1 MDEYSPKRHDIAQLK
16 FLCETLYHDCLANL
30 EESNHGWVND
40 PTSAINLQ
48 LNELIEHI
56 ATFALNYKIKYNEDN
71 KLIEQIDEYLDDTFM
86 LFSSY
91 GINMQDLQKW
101 RKSGNRYSVVLSMR
115 RKRILRVYLVRI
127 ITTMG
132 RSMSEKPLTKTDYL
146 MRLRRCQTIDTLERV
161 IEKNKYELSDN
172 ELAVF
177 YSAADHRLAEL
188 TMNKLYDKI
197 PSSVWKFIR

>member
-1 MDEYSPKRHDIAQLK
+1 MDEYSPKRHDIAQLR

-40 PTSAINLQ
+40 PTSAVNLQ

-56 ATFALNYKIKYNEDN
+56 ATFALNYKIKYTEDN
-71 KLIEQIDEYLDDTFM
+71 KLVAQVDEYLDDTFT
-86 LFSSY
+86 LFSNY
-91 GINMQDLQKW
+91 GINSTDLQKCQ
-101 RKSGNRYSVVLSMR
+101 RQPGKPGQSLVLELLQS
-115 RKRILRVYLVRI
+115 KGGI
-127 ITTMG
+127 
-132 RSMSEKPLTKTDYL
+132 MSDKPLTKTDYL

-197 PSSVWKFIR
+197 PTSVWKFIR

>member
-1 MDEYSPKRHDIAQLK
+1 MKTISSLSRSTNIWMTP
-16 FLCETLYHDCLANL
+16 LCC
-30 EESNHGWVND
+30 
-40 PTSAINLQ
+40 SAVMV
-48 LNELIEHI
+48 LICRI
-56 ATFALNYKIKYNEDN
+56 FRNGGS
-71 KLIEQIDEYLDDTFM
+71 QVID
-86 LFSSY
+86 
-91 GINMQDLQKW
+91 
-101 RKSGNRYSVVLSMR
+101 YSVVLSMR

>member
-101 RKSGNRYSVVLSMR
+101 RKSGNRLFRCFVNATKENPAS
-115 RKRILRVYLVRI
+115 YLVRI

>member
-71 KLIEQIDEYLDDTFM
+71 KLIEQANCFIT
-86 LFSSY
+86 SSAV
-91 GINMQDLQKW
+91 IF
-101 RKSGNRYSVVLSMR
+101 
-115 RKRILRVYLVRI
+115 
-127 ITTMG
+127 
-132 RSMSEKPLTKTDYL
+132 RSS
-146 MRLRRCQTIDTLERV
+146 
-161 IEKNKYELSDN
+161 
-172 ELAVF
+172 
-177 YSAADHRLAEL
+177 
-188 TMNKLYDKI
+188 
-197 PSSVWKFIR
+197 

>member
-86 LFSSY
+86 LSVVMVLICRIFRNGGSQV
-91 GINMQDLQKW
+91 ID
-101 RKSGNRYSVVLSMR
+101 YSVVLSMR

>member
-1 MDEYSPKRHDIAQLK
+1 MTVYLRYAPLSAPALSTAHRLTTRQDVYKRQ
-16 FLCETLYHDCLANL
+16 TLYHDCLANL

-101 RKSGNRYSVVLSMR
+101 RKSGNRLFRCFVNATKENRASLS
-115 RKRILRVYLVRI
+115 
-127 ITTMG
+127 
-132 RSMSEKPLTKTDYL
+132 
-146 MRLRRCQTIDTLERV
+146 C
-161 IEKNKYELSDN
+161 
-172 ELAVF
+172 
-177 YSAADHRLAEL
+177 
-188 TMNKLYDKI
+188 
-197 PSSVWKFIR
+197 